1 MLLVGRITTRLKIL
15 ILFLL
20 VVFLVMELAWRKYK
34 LSNLIVGRLKFM
46 LQTLI
51 EFEAT
56 YE

>member
-20 VVFLVMELAWRKYK
+20 VVFLVVELAWRKYK